1 MGNQESTRGE
11 RREMTVGV
19 IVSSFDGDYEIDNE
33 FARPPFLDA
42 VYSVLT
48 AVLAQ
53 GSARLS

>member
-1 MGNQESTRGE
+1 VLVA
-11 RREMTVGV
+11 RREMTIGV
-19 IVSSFDGDYEIDNE
+19 IVSSFDGDCEIDNE